1 VISDDLSHVVE
12 TLDKVILIDV
22 MRKTGQTVMELDS
35 VLLVVSGYVTG
46 TDRQSGPE
54 YITISPTI
62 LPFSNSLIFSTAIM
76 SSDGITLPFS
86 LLDGVHNREYHPP
99 YTGALHG
106 HTRTCIAVARTSLVN
121 HHTGANR
128 RYRLYLLAGP
138 SSDHQ

>member
-86 LLDGVHNREYHPP
+86 LLDGVHKSGVPS
-99 YTGALHG
+99 AIHG
-106 HTRTCIAVARTSLVN
+106 CTRHTRTCIAVARL
-121 HHTGANR
+121 R
-128 RYRLYLLAGP
+128 W
-138 SSDHQ
+138 